1 VKNLR
6 LAWLAAQEYGLIDA
20 KTGEADFAKLRQMA
34 PELFAVKPTPTA
46 NAGSGAKQNGVADGR
61 NMNDWIRLA
70 SGDGAR
76 RDAGQTNVS
85 DGGMPSLRRDAFT

>member
-34 PELFAVKPTPTA
+34 PELFAVKPRPQRTPA
-46 NAGSGAKQNGVADGR
+46 AAR
-61 NMNDWIRLA
+61 NRT
-70 SGDGAR
+70 G
-76 RDAGQTNVS
+76 
-85 DGGMPSLRRDAFT
+85 